1 MTLLKPITH
10 CPNCKKEYTID
21 EKNVVDEIARCSNCN
36 TVANGKDFWEVF
48 VKTETT
54 EQIQQH
60 VKESL
65 SFNNSPKTFSKDGP
79 DGDSEENL

>member
-1 MTLLKPITH
+1 MIVKPRSH
-10 CPNCKKEYTID
+10 CVGCGKEYTT
-21 EKNVVDEIARCSNCN
+21 DEIDIAEEVSKCSKCN
-36 TVANGKDFWEVF
+36 VIVNGRDFYEVF
-48 VKTETT
+48 VKPETD